1 MSPRSHR
8 SPLLCSLLLAACG
21 LASSFAPST
30 AHAQATFAEEVAQAS
45 HYEPIVANGEVDEA
59 AVAKQAEEIEIIRQL
74 ARHRG
79 GQPAALAQLI
89 QMARPF
95 SDDVAAELIDELATA
110 HLQAGDLNLAAD
122 TRRVL
127 SEQYPGTP
135 RAQDALLWLVRLYAS
150 SEMVHARRQPSQ
162 GTQDMLQ
169 QLPPNAD
176 LTQARTNTAIVPKQ
190 RRKPKNAAEAA
201 SQPAAP
207 YAVHL
212 ATQSMDRHPELND
225 SAPLAYQRAVAARL
239 AGQQKSAQA
248 YMSPLRHRRP
258 GDPWGDCARMETWL
272 ESGAKDRAPKP
283 TATVV
288 FADDPPKLDGILS
301 ESFWELALPMP
312 LQASNEQTAQHE
324 HDSHDSHVEL
334 AAAEQPLASPQ
345 AQPAAIAPASQVQ
358 LAYDR
363 EYLYIAVVCE
373 KAPAA
378 DYPPGKGP
386 RPRDG
391 VLDAA
396 DHVRVRLDLDRDYA
410 SYYELAVDAR
420 GWTAERCW
428 GDSAWNPQWYV
439 AAAESNDSADHWI
452 VEAAIPWSELA
463 AKAPKRGQAWACSL
477 HRTTPGAGRNETTQ
491 QSWLGPANQAETPAH
506 FGVLQFE

>member
-1 MSPRSHR
+1 MPSRSLR
-8 SPLLCSLLLAACG
+8 FPLLCSLLSAACG
-21 LASSFAPST
+21 LAISLAPSI
-30 AHAQATFAEEVAQAS
+30 AQAQATFAEEVAQAS
-45 HYEPIVANGEVDEA
+45 YHEPIVAAGEVDAA

-95 SDDVAAELIDELATA
+95 SDEVAAELIDELATA
-110 HLQAGDLNLAAD
+110 HLQAGDLNLAAE

-150 SEMVHARRQPSQ
+150 SEMVHARREPSQ
-162 GTQDMLQ
+162 AAQDMLR

-176 LTQARTNTAIVPKQ
+176 LTQARTNTAVVPKQ
-190 RRKPKNAAEAA
+190 RRKPKDAAEAA

-212 ATQSMDRHPELND
+212 ATQSMDRHPELAD
-225 SAPLAYQRAVAARL
+225 SVPLAYQRAVAARL

-248 YMSPLRHRRP
+248 YMSPLRHRHP
-258 GDPWGDCARMETWL
+258 GDPWGNCARMEAWL
-272 ESGAKDRAPKP
+272 ETGAKDRAPKP

-288 FADDPPKLDGILS
+288 FADNPPKLDGILS
-301 ESFWELALPMP
+301 ESFWGLALPMP
-312 LQASNEQTAQHE
+312 LQANEETAAPSE
-324 HDSHDSHVEL
+324 NDANAEL
-334 AAAEQPLASPQ
+334 ASAEQPLARQSTQQ
-345 AQPAAIAPASQVQ
+345 ARSSAPLPASQVQ

-363 EYLYIAVVCE
+363 EFLYIAVVCE
-373 KAPAA
+373 KASGV
-378 DYPPGKGP
+378 DYPAGKGP

-391 VLDAA
+391 QIDAA
-396 DHVRVRLDLDRDYA
+396 DHVRIRLDLDRDYA
-410 SYYELAVDAR
+410 SYYELLVDAR

-439 AAAESNDSADHWI
+439 AAGDANNASPRWI
-452 VEAAIPWSELA
+452 VEAAIPWSELTP
-463 AKAPKRGQAWACSL
+463 KAPKSGQAWACSL
-477 HRTTPGAGRNETTQ
+477 HRATPSTIGAPTQ
-491 QSWLGPANQAETPAH
+491 QSWQGPADQPESPAH

>member
-1 MSPRSHR
+1 MLPRPR
-8 SPLLCSLLLAACG
+8 RFPLLLALLAAACG
-21 LASSFAPST
+21 FASLFVSPEAQ
-30 AHAQATFAEEVAQAS
+30 AQATFAEEVAQAS
-45 HYEPIVANGEVDEA
+45 YHEPIVANGEVDAA
-59 AVAKQAEEIEIIRQL
+59 AVAKQAEELELVRQL

-110 HLQAGDLNLAAD
+110 HLQAGDLNLAAE

-150 SEMVHARRQPSQ
+150 SEMVHARREPSQ
-162 GTQDMLQ
+162 AAQDMLR

-176 LTQARTNTAIVPKQ
+176 VTQARTNTAVVPKQ
-190 RRKPKNAAEAA
+190 RRKSKNAAEAA

-212 ATQSMDRHPELND
+212 ATQSMDRHPELAD
-225 SAPLAYQRAVAARL
+225 SVPLAFQRAVAARL
-239 AGQQKSAQA
+239 AGQQKSSQA
-248 YMSPLRHRRP
+248 YMSPLRHRHP
-258 GDPWGDCARMETWL
+258 GDPWGNCARMEAWL
-272 ESGAKDRAPKP
+272 ETGAKDRAPKP

-288 FADDPPKLDGILS
+288 VADDPPKLDGILA
-301 ESFWELALPMP
+301 EPFWQLALPMP
-312 LQASNEQTAQHE
+312 LQANEAHATPGE
-324 HDSHDSHVEL
+324 HAASGEL
-334 AAAEQPLASPQ
+334 ASAEQPLAQQPPQQ
-345 AQPAAIAPASQVQ
+345 AQSSTPLPASQVQ

-373 KAPAA
+373 KAPGV
-378 DYPPGKGP
+378 DYPTGKGP

-391 VLDAA
+391 QIDAA
-396 DHVRVRLDLDRDYA
+396 DHVRIRLDLDRDYA
-410 SYYELAVDAR
+410 SYYELLVDSR

-428 GDSAWNPQWYV
+428 GDSAWNPEWYV
-439 AAAESNDSADHWI
+439 AAGEANNSAAHWI
-452 VEAAIPWSELA
+452 VEAAIPWSELT
-463 AKAPKRGQAWACSL
+463 AKAPKQGQAWACSL
-477 HRTTPGAGRNETTQ
+477 TRTTPAAGRDGMSQ
-491 QSWLGPANQAETPAH
+491 QSWQGAVNQPESPAH

>member
-1 MSPRSHR
+1 MPPCSHR
-8 SPLLCSLLLAACG
+8 SHSLLALLLAACG
-21 LASSFAPST
+21 LAISLAFAPSI

-45 HYEPIVANGEVDEA
+45 YSEPIDSKPIVAGGEVDAA

-110 HLQAGDLNLAAD
+110 HLQAGELNLAAE

-150 SEMVHARRQPSQ
+150 SEMVHAHREPSQ
-162 GTQDMLQ
+162 AAQDMLQ
-169 QLPPNAD
+169 QLPANAD
-176 LTQARTNTAIVPKQ
+176 LANARTNNAIVPKQ
-190 RRKPKNAAEAA
+190 RRKPKNVADAA

-212 ATQSMDRHPELND
+212 ASQSMDRHPELAD

-239 AGQQKSAQA
+239 AGEQKSAHA
-248 YMSPLRHRRP
+248 YLSPLKHRRP
-258 GDPWGDCARMETWL
+258 GDPWGDAARMESWL

-283 TATVV
+283 TAAVA
-288 FADDPPKLDGILS
+288 FADNPPKLDGILA
-301 ESFWELALPMP
+301 EPFWQLALPMP
-312 LQASNEQTAQHE
+312 LQANDAPAARDEG
-324 HDSHDSHVEL
+324 VEL
-334 AAAEQPLASPQ
+334 AAAEQPLAPQSP
-345 AQPAAIAPASQVQ
+345 ATPLPASQVQ

-363 EYLYIAVVCE
+363 EYLYIAIVCE
-373 KAPAA
+373 KAPTG
-378 DYPPGKGP
+378 DYPASAGP

-391 VLDAA
+391 AIASA
-396 DHVRVRLDLDRDYA
+396 DHVCVRLDLDRDYA
-410 SYYELAVDAR
+410 SYYELLVDAR

-428 GDSAWNPQWYV
+428 GDAGWNPEWYV
-439 AAAESNDSADHWI
+439 AAAEANAASSRWI
-452 VEAAIPWSELA
+452 VEAAIPWSALTT
-463 AKAPKRGQAWACSL
+463 KHPKSGQAWACSL
-477 HRTTPGAGRNETTQ
+477 HRMTPNATDGTPTQ
-491 QSWLGPANQAETPAH
+491 QSWQGPANQPESPAH

>member
-1 MSPRSHR
+1 MTPAMPPRPHR
-8 SPLLCSLLLAACG
+8 FPALLALLPAAYCA
-21 LASSFAPST
+21 ASLFAASP
-30 AHAQATFAEEVAQAS
+30 AQAQATFAEEVAQAS
-45 HYEPIVANGEVDEA
+45 HYEPIVAGGEVDAA

-95 SDDVAAELIDELATA
+95 SDDVAAELIDELAA
-110 HLQAGDLNLAAD
+110 SHLHAGDLNLAAE

-150 SEMVHARRQPSQ
+150 SEMVHAHREPSQ
-162 GTQDMLQ
+162 AAQDMLQ

-176 LTQARTNTAIVPKQ
+176 LTQARTNTALVPKQ
-190 RRKPKNAAEAA
+190 RRQKASGGA

-212 ATQSMDRHPELND
+212 ASQSMDRHPELAD

-239 AGQQKSAQA
+239 AGEQKSAHA
-248 YMSPLRHRRP
+248 YLSPLKHRRP
-258 GDPWGDCARMETWL
+258 GDPWGDAARMESWL
-272 ESGAKDRAPKP
+272 DSGAKDRAPKP

-288 FADDPPKLDGILS
+288 FADDPPKLDGILA
-301 ESFWELALPMP
+301 EPFWQLALPMP
-312 LQASNEQTAQHE
+312 LQANDARATQ
-324 HDSHDSHVEL
+324 DGGVEL
-334 AAAEQPLASPQ
+334 ASAEQPLAT
-345 AQPAAIAPASQVQ
+345 PAPAPASQVQ

-363 EYLYIAVVCE
+363 EYLYIAIVCE
-373 KAPAA
+373 KAPST
-378 DYPPGKGP
+378 DYPAGVGP

-391 VLDAA
+391 AMSSA
-396 DHVRVRLDLDRDYA
+396 DHVSVRLDLDRDYA
-410 SYYELAVDAR
+410 SYYELLVDAR

-428 GDSAWNPQWYV
+428 GDAGWNPEWYV
-439 AAAESNDSADHWI
+439 AAAEANAASSRWI
-452 VEAAIPWSELA
+452 VEAAIPWSA
-463 AKAPKRGQAWACSL
+463 VTPKAPKSGQAWACAL
-477 HRTTPGAGRNETTQ
+477 HRTTPSATDGAPTQ
-491 QSWLGPANQAETPAH
+491 QSWQGAANQPESPAH